1 MHTVAN
7 ILLGIWLIVTGL
19 VFLGGLR
26 FSGSGIILAVLGIVA
41 GILFLLPDSSEKLW
55 SRMGSVLLGVWL
67 VAGGLVALFHIH
79 FPGSGTVLAILSV
92 ASGVLIISRH

>member
-19 VFLGGLR
+19 IFLGGLR

-41 GILFLLPDSSEKLW
+41 GILFLLAGSSEKLW
-55 SRMGSVLLGVWL
+55 SRMGFVLLGVWL
-67 VAGGLVALFHIH
+67 VAGGLVPLFHIH
-79 FPGSGTVLAILSV
+79 FPGSGAVLAVLSV
-92 ASGVLIISRH
+92 ASGVLIIFRH